1 MEGFTMKKGISLI
14 LALVMMVA
22 LFTACAGDDVD
33 VNGEEATFPTEK
45 TVEIIA
51 PANPGGGWDSTA
63 RALQKVITENNLAG
77 DVNVV
82 VTNQPGG
89 KGSVAWNALIEEGN
103 AHKVSMDSSYIY
115 LNSMLGI
122 EDAPTIKDVTPIAT
136 LTNEW
141 IGVFVSADSPYNTI
155 NELLEATKQDPA
167 SVQFAVAPGKGNDD
181 HLATLTAAKAYGI
194 DIAEFDKH
202 IVATDTSELL
212 TGIIGGFYDAC
223 FTGALEG
230 LEFVASGDIKCLGI
244 TSNERYEG
252 EFSDIPTLQEQGI
265 DVVFPHWRGLLA
277 APGMTEE
284 EIQWWND
291 VIEAAIATDDWK
303 QILENNEW
311 VNYYRNSEDTKAL
324 WEEEI
329 VLYESLVEAAGLL
342 AE

>member
-1 MEGFTMKKGISLI
+1 MKRIISLVLV
-14 LALVMMVA
+14 LAMA
-22 LFTACAGDDVD
+22 LTLGVGCSNGGNDDA
-33 VNGEEATFPTEK
+33 EKAFPYEN

-63 RALQKVITENNLAG
+63 RALQKVITDNKLAG

-82 VTNQPGG
+82 VTNLPGG
-89 KGSVAWNALIEEGN
+89 KGSVAWNGLIDEKN
-103 AHKVSMDSSYIY
+103 PHKIAMDSSYIY

-122 EDAPTIKDVTPIAT
+122 EGAPSIDDVTPIAT

-141 IGVFVSADSPYNTI
+141 IGVFVSVDAPYNSIT
-155 NELLEATKQDPA
+155 ELFDAVKADVG
-167 SVQFAVAPGKGNDD
+167 SVQFVVAPGKGNDD

-194 DIAEFDKH
+194 DVTEFDKT
-202 IVATDTSELL
+202 IVATDTSEIL
-212 TGIIGGFYDAC
+212 TGIMGGFYDVC

-230 LEFVASGDIKCLGI
+230 LEFVEAGNLKCLGI

-252 EFSDIPTLQEQGI
+252 KFDYIPTLQEQGI
-265 DVVFPHWRGLLA
+265 DVVFPHWRGLLG

-284 EIQWWND
+284 EIGWWNEL
-291 VIEAAIATDDWK
+291 IEAAIATDDWK
-303 QILENNEW
+303 EILDNNEW
-311 VNYYRNSEDTKAL
+311 VSYYRNSADTKAM

-329 VLYESLVEAAGLL
+329 VNYEQLVKAAGLM